1 MLPYFAIGLPIAILV
16 RLFAGVPLFWIVV
29 GAITIF
35 TFIGIAK
42 MDTESMLYSRKFK
55 DGKSIDSL
63 AMAKK
68 YYEEYRRRD
77 EEYDYKHFC
86 EQQKYFWKEIRR
98 EHPVTQIYLKDGSDM
113 FCDYVT
119 WNERLQEIHLHNDW
133 TEEYKI
139 VRYEDIGSI
148 RIC

>member
-1 MLPYFAIGLPIAILV
+1 MGYFVIGLPIAILI
-16 RLFAGVPLFWIVV
+16 RLFAGVPLFWFIVIP
-29 GAITIF
+29 ITIL

-42 MDTESMLYSRKFK
+42 MDDESVLPSRKFK

-77 EEYDYKHFC
+77 EKCDYKHFC
-86 EQQKYFWKEIRR
+86 EQQKYFWKKIRR
-98 EHPVTQIYLKDGSDM
+98 ENPVTQVYLKDGTDM
-113 FCDYVT
+113 WCDYIT
-119 WNERLQEIHLHNDW
+119 WNERLQEIHLRDNNR
-133 TEEYKI
+133 EEYKV

-148 RIC
+148 CVR

>member
-1 MLPYFAIGLPIAILV
+1 M
-16 RLFAGVPLFWIVV
+16 FWFIVIP
-29 GAITIF
+29 ITIL

-42 MDTESMLYSRKFK
+42 MDETSILAARKFK

-77 EEYDYKHFC
+77 EKCEYEHFC
-86 EQQKYFWKEIRR
+86 EQQKYFWRKIRR
-98 EHPVTQIYLKDGSDM
+98 EHPVTQVYLKDGSSTW
-113 FCDYVT
+113 CDYVT
-119 WNERLQEIHLHNDW
+119 WNERLQVIHLRNNNR
-133 TEEYKI
+133 EEYKV

-148 RIC
+148 CVC

>member
-1 MLPYFAIGLPIAILV
+1 MAYFAIGLPIAILI
-16 RLFAGVPLFWIVV
+16 RLFAGVPLFWSIVIP
-29 GAITIF
+29 ITIL

-42 MDTESMLYSRKFK
+42 MDETSILAARKFK

-77 EEYDYKHFC
+77 EKCDYKHFC
-86 EQQKYFWKEIRR
+86 EQQKYFWKKIRR
-98 EHPVTQIYLKDGSDM
+98 EHPVTQVYLKDGTDM
-113 FCDYVT
+113 WCDYVT
-119 WNERLQEIHLHNDW
+119 WNEQLQEIHLRDNNR
-133 TEEYKI
+133 EEYKV

-148 RIC
+148 CVV

>member
-1 MLPYFAIGLPIAILV
+1 MAYFAIGLPIAILI
-16 RLFAGVPLFWIVV
+16 RLFAGVPLFWFIVIP
-29 GAITIF
+29 ITIL

-42 MDTESMLYSRKFK
+42 MDETSILAARKFK

-68 YYEEYRRRD
+68 YYEEYCRWD
-77 EEYDYKHFC
+77 EKYEYKHLC

-98 EHPVTQIYLKDGSDM
+98 GHPVTQVFLKDGTDM

-119 WNERLQEIHLHNDW
+119 WNERLQEIHLRDNNR
-133 TEEYKI
+133 EEYKI

-148 RIC
+148 RVC

>member
-1 MLPYFAIGLPIAILV
+1 MAYFAIGLPIAILI
-16 RLFAGVPLFWIVV
+16 RLFAGVPLFWFIVIP
-29 GAITIF
+29 ITIL

-42 MDTESMLYSRKFK
+42 MDETSILAARKFK

-77 EEYDYKHFC
+77 EKCDYKHFC
-86 EQQKYFWKEIRR
+86 EQQKYFWKKIRR
-98 EHPVTQIYLKDGSDM
+98 ENPVTQVYLKDGTDM
-113 FCDYVT
+113 WCDYIT
-119 WNERLQEIHLHNDW
+119 WNERLQEIHLRDNNR
-133 TEEYKI
+133 EEYKV

-148 RIC
+148 CVR

>member
-1 MLPYFAIGLPIAILV
+1 MAYFAVGLPIAILI
-16 RLFAGVPLFWIVV
+16 RLFAGVPLFWFIVIP
-29 GAITIF
+29 ITIL

-42 MDTESMLYSRKFK
+42 MDETSILAARKFK

-77 EEYDYKHFC
+77 EKCDYKHFC
-86 EQQKYFWKEIRR
+86 EQQKYFWRKVAR
-98 EHPVTQIYLKDGSDM
+98 EYPTTIIYLKDGTDM
-113 FCDYVT
+113 WCDYVT
-119 WNERLQEIHLHNDW
+119 WNERLQEIHLRDNNR
-133 TEEYKI
+133 EEYKV

-148 RIC
+148 CVR

>member
-1 MLPYFAIGLPIAILV
+1 
-16 RLFAGVPLFWIVV
+16 
-29 GAITIF
+29 
-35 TFIGIAK
+35 
-42 MDTESMLYSRKFK
+42 MDTESVLYSRKFR
-55 DGKSIDSL
+55 DGNSIDSL

-68 YYEEYRRRD
+68 YYEEYHRRD

-98 EHPVTQIYLKDGSDM
+98 EHPVTQVYLKDGTDM
-113 FCDYVT
+113 WCDYIT
-119 WNERLQEIHLHNDW
+119 WNERLQEIHLRCNY

-148 RIC
+148 HIR

>member
-1 MLPYFAIGLPIAILV
+1 MGYFVIGLPIAILI
-16 RLFAGVPLFWIVV
+16 RLFAGVPLFWFIVIP
-29 GAITIF
+29 ITIL

-42 MDTESMLYSRKFK
+42 MDETSILAARKFK

-77 EEYDYKHFC
+77 EKCDYKHFC
-86 EQQKYFWKEIRR
+86 EQQKYFWKKIRR
-98 EHPVTQIYLKDGSDM
+98 ENPVTQVYLKDGTDM
-113 FCDYVT
+113 WCDYIT
-119 WNERLQEIHLHNDW
+119 WNERLQEIHLRDNNR
-133 TEEYKI
+133 EEYKV

-148 RIC
+148 CVR

>member
-1 MLPYFAIGLPIAILV
+1 M
-16 RLFAGVPLFWIVV
+16 FWFIVIP
-29 GAITIF
+29 ITIL

-42 MDTESMLYSRKFK
+42 MDETSILAARKFK

-68 YYEEYRRRD
+68 YYEEYCRWD
-77 EEYDYKHFC
+77 EKYEYKHLC

-98 EHPVTQIYLKDGSDM
+98 GHPVTQVFLKDGTDM

-119 WNERLQEIHLHNDW
+119 WNERLQEIHLRDNNR
-133 TEEYKI
+133 EEYKI

-148 RIC
+148 RVC

>member
-1 MLPYFAIGLPIAILV
+1 MAYFAIGLPIAILIC
-16 RLFAGVPLFWIVV
+16 LFAGVPLFWFIVIP
-29 GAITIF
+29 ITIL

-42 MDTESMLYSRKFK
+42 MDTDSMLYSRKFK

-68 YYEEYRRRD
+68 YYEEYHRMD
-77 EEYDYKHFC
+77 EKYEYKHLC

-98 EHPVTQIYLKDGSDM
+98 GHPVTQVFLKDGTDM

-119 WNERLQEIHLHNDW
+119 WNERLQEIHLRDNNR
-133 TEEYKI
+133 EEYKI

-148 RIC
+148 RVC